1 MAESVAS
8 TDLGEE
14 GLQTAGNS
22 IVCNPH
28 FFFTYNPVTPPS
40 IRARGKRSHG
50 ADVRPDLL
58 CALKGKS
65 MKKII
70 GIFCAVAIAASTLSA
85 VAQDD
90 RDQKRL
96 NERLASA
103 ALVIREVMAT
113 PDRAIPQSI
122 LAGAHCVVVVPK
134 YKKGAFGFG
143 GQYGQGVA
151 TCRTGHGWSAPV
163 FVRLE
168 GGSFGFQIG
177 GQSTDLV
184 LVAMNDHGMEH
195 MLASKVK
202 LGGDAAAT
210 AGPVGRNAQASTDA
224 SLHAEFL
231 TYSRSQGLFA
241 GIDLDGTVLSQN
253 ADDTRT
259 EYGANISYN
268 AVLHGDVPAQ
278 PNAVNFVHTVARY
291 FIVSRDNH

>member
-1 MAESVAS
+1 
-8 TDLGEE
+8 
-14 GLQTAGNS
+14 
-22 IVCNPH
+22 
-28 FFFTYNPVTPPS
+28 
-40 IRARGKRSHG
+40 
-50 ADVRPDLL
+50 
-58 CALKGKS
+58 

-70 GIFCAVAIAASTLSA
+70 GVLCAVAFAASTLPA
-85 VAQDD
+85 IAQDK
-90 RDQKRL
+90 DQERL
-96 NERLASA
+96 NERLHSA
-103 ALVIREVMAT
+103 TDVIREVMAT
-113 PDRAIPQSI
+113 PDKSIPESI

-151 TCRTGHGWSAPV
+151 TCRTAGGWSAPV

-184 LVAMNDHGMEH
+184 LVAMNHNGLEH
-195 MLASKVK
+195 MLASKFK

-224 SLHAEFL
+224 SMHAEFL

-268 AVLHGDVPAQ
+268 SVLHGDVSAQ
-278 PNAVNFVHTVARY
+278 PNAVEFVHTVARY
-291 FIVSRDNH
+291 FRTSRENTR